1 VSTAA
6 GVSRT
11 TTALARTTRRF
22 RRRSWLLLAL
32 PLLLVLSAIVL
43 LPIGWMLTV
52 ALKPDTAPVI
62 SVPPQWFPNKYF
74 EFENF
79 VRTLTNPLR
88 PFGRY
93 VINTGIIFLGNIIGL
108 LLSCSLT
115 GYAFA
120 RMRFRYRDQL
130 FWLLIVTM
138 LIPWQALVVPQFLL
152 FRTAGWYGT
161 YLPLIVPAF
170 FGNAFYIFLIRQYM
184 RSIPRELDEA
194 ARIDGAGHL
203 RIFWSIILPLS
214 KPALAVVAVFAF
226 LGSWNDLLGP
236 LIYLN
241 KNDQFTVALGLA
253 NSVTRANTDWNLVM
267 AANLLMMI
275 PPIVIYFVLQRQLVG
290 GIASVGIKG

>member
-1 VSTAA
+1 MSP
-6 GVSRT
+6 
-11 TTALARTTRRF
+11 TTALVG
-22 RRRSWLLLAL
+22 RRRLRATRVARR
-32 PLLLVLSAIVL
+32 LVAVAVLMLLSAVVL

-52 ALKPDTAPVI
+52 ALKPDRAPII
-62 SVPPQWFPNKYF
+62 SVPPQWFPTQYF

-88 PFGRY
+88 PFALY
-93 VINTGIIFLGNIIGL
+93 VVNTTLIFLGNVVGL
-108 LLSCSLT
+108 LFSCSLA
-115 GYAFA
+115 GYAFG
-120 RMRFRYRDQL
+120 RMRFRWRDRL

-138 LIPWQALVVPQFLL
+138 LIPWQALMVPQFLM
-152 FRTAGWYGT
+152 FRTLGWYGT

-203 RIFWSIILPLS
+203 RIFWSIVLPLS
-214 KPALAVVAVFAF
+214 KPVLAVVAVFAF

-236 LIYLN
+236 LIYLTR
-241 KNDQFTVALGLA
+241 NDQFTVALGLA
-253 NSVTRANTDWNLVM
+253 NAVTRSNTDWNLVM

-275 PPIVIYFVLQRQLVG
+275 PPIVIYFALQRQLVG
-290 GIASVGIKG
+290 GISSVGIKG